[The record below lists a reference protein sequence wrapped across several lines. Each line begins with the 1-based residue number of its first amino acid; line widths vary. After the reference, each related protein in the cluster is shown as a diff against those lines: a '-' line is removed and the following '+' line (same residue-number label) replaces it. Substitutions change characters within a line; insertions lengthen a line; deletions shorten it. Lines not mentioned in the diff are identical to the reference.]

1 MMVRAIIE
9 HCGGET
15 LYGTREAVYFL
26 ALDSEERINNFA
38 TELNSNIARI
48 NRDIGYDYGVFLSAN
63 GKSLNDRGKLT
74 GALYETHN
82 IHLILRKNGGLLAN
96 LISQFSG
103 SVAEKVPRALEI
115 RPFGIPGSAIGFDA
129 SFLYELGEKH
139 GEIMSGVDFDISIGN
154 YREINN
160 F

>member
-1 MMVRAIIE
+1 MVRAIIE

-63 GKSLNDRGKLT
+63 GKSLNDRDKLDK
-74 GALYETHN
+74 ALYETPN
-82 IHLILRKNGGLLAN
+82 IHLRFKRNGGLVAN
-96 LISQFSG
+96 LISRFSD
-103 SVAEKVPRALEI
+103 SSEEDIPRTLSI
-115 RPFGIPGSAIGFDA
+115 PTIGIPNSIMEFDA

-139 GEIMSGVDFDISIGN
+139 GKIMSGVDFDISIGN